1 MMPDRSDLDR
11 VLAANRYC
19 VLGTADRAGTPWVT
33 PVLFG
38 LLDPDQV
45 CWVSSPDSRHSQN
58 IADRAAIA
66 ITVFDSGVPVGQA
79 EAAYFDAE
87 ATRTAPDHVEAAL
100 RALNAR
106 LPPDK
111 QQSAADL
118 LPAGPMA
125 VYQASFRR
133 RYLLVRG
140 GNPELRNVLDL
151 TYEVSS

>member
-1 MMPDRSDLDR
+1 MPDRSDIDR

-19 VLGTADRAGTPWVT
+19 VLGTADQAGTPWVT
-33 PVLFG
+33 PVFFA
-38 LLDPDQV
+38 LLGPDQL

-58 IADRAAIA
+58 IAERPAIA
-66 ITVFDSGVPVGQA
+66 ITVYDSGVPVGRA

-87 ATRTAPDHVEAAL
+87 ATRTAPDRTEAAL
-100 RALNAR
+100 RVLNER
-106 LPPDK
+106 LSPD
-111 QQSAADL
+111 QQLSVADL

-151 TYEVSS
+151 TYEVPS

>member
-1 MMPDRSDLDR
+1 MPDRSDLDR

-19 VLGTADRAGTPWVT
+19 VLGTADRTGMPWVT
-33 PVLFG
+33 PVFFAPLG
-38 LLDPDQV
+38 RDQL
-45 CWVSSPDSRHSQN
+45 CWVSSPASRHSQN
-58 IADRAAIA
+58 ITDRAAIA

-100 RALNAR
+100 AALNAR
-106 LPPDK
+106 LPSDK
-111 QQSAADL
+111 QLSVADL

-125 VYQASFRR
+125 VYQANLRR

-140 GNPELRNVLDL
+140 GDPELRNVLDL
-151 TYEVSS
+151 TYEV

>member
-1 MMPDRSDLDR
+1 MPDRSDVDR

-19 VLGTADRAGTPWVT
+19 VLGTADQAGTPWVT
-33 PVLFG
+33 PVFFAPLG
-38 LLDPDQV
+38 PDQL

-79 EAAYFDAE
+79 SAAYFDAE
-87 ATRTAPDHVEAAL
+87 ATRTGPEQVEAAL

-106 LPPDK
+106 LPSDR
-111 QQSAADL
+111 QLTVSDL
-118 LPAGPMA
+118 LPQGSMA

-133 RYLLVRG
+133 RYLLVGG

-151 TYEVSS
+151 TYEVS